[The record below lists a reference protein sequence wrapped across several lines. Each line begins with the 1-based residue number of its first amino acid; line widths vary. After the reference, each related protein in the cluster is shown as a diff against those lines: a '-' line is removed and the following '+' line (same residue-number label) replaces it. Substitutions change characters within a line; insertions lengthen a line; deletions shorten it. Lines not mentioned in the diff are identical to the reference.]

1 MTQPRRFGLV
11 FQIDKELCGSSAQRQ
26 AVRDALHPSFGSKFH
41 ALILRFAIAY
51 KKKWVGRHYV
61 NIEIKPWPDDANNIA
76 VAGTVSLALS
86 DKLTVIAIKGQV
98 RHEFGHVID
107 NNDFITQ
114 NTREW
119 FMDQISGADTTSRNW
134 NDYKETWAD
143 AVRDWIN
150 TDGETWAALTPILT
164 KELPV

>member
-1 MTQPRRFGLV
+1 MRQPRRFGLV
-11 FQIDKELCGSSAQRQ
+11 FQIDPVLQGTQAQRD

-51 KKKWVGRHYV
+51 KKKGRPYV
-61 NIEIKPWPDDANNIA
+61 NIEIKDFGGSPNLLA
-76 VAGTVSLALS
+76 VAGTASLALS
-86 DKLTVIAIKGQV
+86 DQLTVTSIRDIV

-114 NTREW
+114 EIRAW
-119 FMDQISGADTTSRNW
+119 FMYQVSGGISSHNW

-143 AVRDWIN
+143 AVKDWIN
-150 TDGETWAALTPILT
+150 TDGETWSSLTSILT
-164 KELPV
+164 RGFPA